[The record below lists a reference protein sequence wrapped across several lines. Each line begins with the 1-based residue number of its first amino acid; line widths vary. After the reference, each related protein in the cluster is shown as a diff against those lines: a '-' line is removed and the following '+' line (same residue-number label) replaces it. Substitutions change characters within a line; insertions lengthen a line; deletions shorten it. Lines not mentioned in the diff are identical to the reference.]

1 MINEAI
7 QAICRDIDT
16 ALKHWELLNIIY
28 KGKTGDKE
36 LTDAL
41 QYALDLIDEHVTDL
55 KKELD
60 SFEVTT

>member
-1 MINEAI
+1 MIDQAM
-7 QAICRDIDT
+7 QAISIDIDK

-41 QYALDLIDEHVTDL
+41 QYALDLIDERVTEL
-55 KKELD
+55 KKEL
-60 SFEVTT
+60 SYFGELT